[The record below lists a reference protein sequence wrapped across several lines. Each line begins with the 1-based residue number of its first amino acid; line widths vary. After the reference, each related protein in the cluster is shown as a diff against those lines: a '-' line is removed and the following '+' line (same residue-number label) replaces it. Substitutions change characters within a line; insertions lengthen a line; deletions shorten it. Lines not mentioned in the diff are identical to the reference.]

1 MRAFHIALH
10 VWGIEP
16 APPSVAY
23 GKAERMARAVR
34 ELGRLK
40 VLAGRR
46 RLEGDKAALAAIARR
61 RARLLAMIRRMA

>member
-1 MRAFHIALH
+1 MRAFHVALH

-16 APPSVAY
+16 APRAVAY
-23 GKAERMARAVR
+23 GKAERMASAMR

-40 VLAGRR
+40 LLEGRR

-61 RARLLAMIRRMA
+61 RARVLATIRRLA